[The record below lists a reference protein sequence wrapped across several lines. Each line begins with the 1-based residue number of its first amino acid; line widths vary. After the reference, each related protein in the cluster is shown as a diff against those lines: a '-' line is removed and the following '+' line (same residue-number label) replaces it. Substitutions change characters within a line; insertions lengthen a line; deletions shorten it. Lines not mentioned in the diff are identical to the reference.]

1 MAIEITNTHLREN
14 LASVL
19 NQVVNDREVVIVR
32 RRRAEDVALIP
43 LSELAGLMETAH
55 LMRSP
60 RNAARLRRAMRRAE
74 RQQLQPGTLEELRR
88 EIKLGK
94 ED

>member
-1 MAIEITNTHLREN
+1 
-14 LASVL
+14 
-19 NQVVNDREVVIVR
+19 
-32 RRRAEDVALIP
+32 
-43 LSELAGLMETAH
+43 
-55 LMRSP
+55 MRSP